1 MAISATQIA
10 TTNTLENFR
19 QQFNNLQ
26 TDVNGLESGTL
37 TFSSVSATTTSTS
50 ALNILEKLDDEYT
63 TIVGSEDYCWEIRGD
78 IKSLVCNIFIRVNK
92 TVLVP
97 TEVMF
102 LDKRMKIRKTVILW
116 FNFLIFT
123 NLEIF

>member
-37 TFSSVSATTTSTS
+37 TFSTISATTTSTS
-50 ALNILEKLDDEYT
+50 ESVLSLLSYT
-63 TIVGSEDYCWEIRGD
+63 SVFTQVGIVAIGMSVISFM
-78 IKSLVCNIFIRVNK
+78 I
-92 TVLVP
+92 TPVLKKWMHGVH
-97 TEVMF
+97 
-102 LDKRMKIRKTVILW
+102 
-116 FNFLIFT
+116 
-123 NLEIF
+123 